1 MRIKR
6 LELTGFK
13 SFVDPTVIDFD
24 APVIGVVGPNGC
36 GKSNVVDAIRW
47 VLGEMS
53 AKSLRGKSMEDVIF
67 NGSDKRPAFGMAE
80 VSLTFSTE
88 DGIAP
93 AEYAG
98 FTEITVTRRLYRS
111 GESEYLINKVPGR
124 LRDVVDLFLGTG
136 IGHKAYSIIEQGK
149 IDFVI
154 NAKPEERRLL
164 LEEAAGVS
172 KFKARKEAALRKME
186 ATEQNLARL
195 RDILHEVTRQINSLD
210 RQVKK
215 AERYK
220 VLKNEVRELELLFSS
235 LNYTELNQEISE
247 LKALLDDWTT
257 RETASTGELSTLE
270 TDLERGRLE
279 LTERDRDHNLLQE
292 RSFEVTSRLRL
303 LEAEDGFKKKELQ
316 SLDQLTEQAHRE
328 IIEFKG
334 RLETLGRE
342 KEAQRSKQL
351 SLELDFGGSSTTLE
365 TAEQEWKTAESSR
378 EETMHAIALLKEER
392 HHASAE
398 LQRLDAEKR
407 LYEERQVA
415 LKGEV
420 AKNEVE
426 IREEDRRLEEQRTRL
441 QEKARALQEL
451 TESCRAL
458 DRDIEARRAEVAEK
472 QGRKETLA
480 QELKVRQEE
489 LVVKRSRLKSLWDL
503 ERNFEGYEEGVR
515 AILQKKKD
523 ERDAD
528 GVFGVVADFIE
539 TAPQY
544 EMAVSAALG
553 ERLEYVIVEGHEQG
567 IEAINFLKSQSTGR
581 SSFIPMEVR
590 DYTSSVDVPSE
601 QGGVIGP
608 LLDHVRIKHGYD
620 RIGQF
625 LLGDIVLVN
634 SLSDALGIW
643 RANGHKKTLV
653 TLEGEVVDPSG
664 VVSGGAA
671 GIRGKLLLEKKR
683 EIKELKSLCA
693 EMEEEIGLKEDTL
706 SQLEGSLSELTLDL
720 ENLSRRAHE
729 DEIKRMGMG
738 QEVQH
743 LEEEYRRVEEARSK
757 IAREAGE
764 VVAELE
770 KANASLAEG
779 EARRMTAL
787 QSLTGA
793 ETKIASKEA
802 ESLEVQIRARHMH
815 EKLTNLRVEAAALSE
830 RRSLIER
837 EGERLVKIEDDIRR
851 QIEQKMA
858 AITDAHQ
865 KIASIRSSLEG
876 SVAETQTLKESA
888 NELAMAQE
896 ESRREFEALAAVL
909 KDREARIRDLRK
921 ENDLAKSHTGDL
933 RVTLSRCET
942 EIQHLEQKILEKYS
956 VNLAEAAPTFLPP
969 PPAEGEASAFHREE
983 EEARLNELKSKL
995 EGMGDVNLGSIP
1007 EYEELKGRQEFLTRQ
1022 VTDLEES
1029 IAALKRAIHRINQ
1042 TTKQRFEAT
1051 FEMVNERFKA
1061 LFPRLFSGGR
1071 AEMRLQEGEDGQG
1084 LLNAGVELLVQP
1096 PGKKLSHI
1104 GLLSGGEKA
1113 LSAVAFVFSIFLVKP
1128 SPFCI
1133 LDEVD
1138 APLDDLNTQRFHNLL
1153 QEMTPRTQFILIT
1166 HNRRTMEKA
1175 DLLYGVTMQ
1184 EAGVSKLVSVRMNEA
1199 MKLAS

>member
-1 MRIKR
+1 
-6 LELTGFK
+6 
-13 SFVDPTVIDFD
+13 
-24 APVIGVVGPNGC
+24 
-36 GKSNVVDAIRW
+36 
-47 VLGEMS
+47 
-53 AKSLRGKSMEDVIF
+53 
-67 NGSDKRPAFGMAE
+67 
-80 VSLTFSTE
+80 
-88 DGIAP
+88 
-93 AEYAG
+93 
-98 FTEITVTRRLYRS
+98 
-111 GESEYLINKVPGR
+111 
-124 LRDVVDLFLGTG
+124 
-136 IGHKAYSIIEQGK
+136 
-149 IDFVI
+149 
-154 NAKPEERRLL
+154 
-164 LEEAAGVS
+164 
-172 KFKARKEAALRKME
+172 
-186 ATEQNLARL
+186 
-195 RDILHEVTRQINSLD
+195 
-210 RQVKK
+210 
-215 AERYK
+215 
-220 VLKNEVRELELLFSS
+220 LKNEVRELELAFSS

-247 LKALLDDWTT
+247 LKSLLDDWTT
-257 RETASTGELSTLE
+257 RETSSTGELSTLE

-279 LTERDRDHNLLQE
+279 LAEKDRDHNVLQE
-292 RSFEVTSRLRL
+292 RNFEVTSRLRL
-303 LEAEDGFKKKELQ
+303 LEAEEGFKKKELQ
-316 SLDQLTEQAHRE
+316 SLDAATEQAHRE
-328 IIEFKG
+328 IVELKG
-334 RLETLGRE
+334 RLETLGHE
-342 KEAQRSKQL
+342 KEEQRSKQL
-351 SLELDFGGSSTTLE
+351 SLELDFGGSSTTVE
-365 TAEQEWKTAESSR
+365 TAEQDWKSAESMR
-378 EETMHAIALLKEER
+378 EEIVHAIALLKEER
-392 HHASAE
+392 HQSSAE
-398 LQRLDAEKR
+398 IQRLEAEKR

-420 AKNEVE
+420 AKNDVE
-426 IREEDRRLEEQRTRL
+426 IREEDRRLEEQRARL
-441 QEKARALQEL
+441 LEKTRALQDI

-458 DRDIEARRAEVAEK
+458 QNKIETDRTDAAEK
-472 QGRKETLA
+472 QARKETLA

-515 AILQKKKD
+515 AILQKKK
-523 ERDAD
+523 ENRDVE
-528 GVFGVVADFIE
+528 GIFGVVADFIE

-553 ERLEYVIVEGHEQG
+553 ERLEYVVVEGHAQG
-567 IEAINFLKSQSTGR
+567 IEAINYLKEQSTGR
-581 SSFIPMEVR
+581 SSFIPMEIR
-590 DYTSSVDVPSE
+590 DYTSTIEVPSG
-601 QGGVIGP
+601 QTGVIGP

-620 RIGQF
+620 RIGQY

-683 EIKELKSLCA
+683 EIKELKTLCA

-706 SQLEGSLSELTLDL
+706 SQLEGSLSEISLDL

-729 DEIKRMGMG
+729 DEIKRMALG

-743 LEEEYRRVEEARSK
+743 LEEEYRRVEEARAK
-757 IAREAGE
+757 IAREAEGAL
-764 VVAELE
+764 AELK
-770 KANASLAEG
+770 KAEDSLA
-779 EARRMTAL
+779 L
-787 QSLTGA
+787 GA
-793 ETKIASKEA
+793 ERRITVLQVMAGCEMRIGSKEA
-802 ESLEVQIRARHMH
+802 ESLELQARARQAH
-815 EKLTNLRVEAAALSE
+815 ERLTTLRVEAAALSE

-865 KIASIRSSLEG
+865 KIAAIRTSLQG
-876 SVAETQTLKESA
+876 STTEAETLKSSA
-888 NELAMAQE
+888 DDLAVAQE
-896 ESRREFEALAAVL
+896 ESRQGFETLASAL
-909 KDREARIRDLRK
+909 KDKEARIRDLRK

-933 RVTLSRCET
+933 RVTLSRGET
-942 EIQHLEQKILEKYS
+942 EVQHLEQKILEKYS
-956 VNLAEAAPTFLPP
+956 VNLAETAPSLLPP
-969 PPAEGEASAFHREE
+969 PPAEGQENTFNREE
-983 EEARLNELKSKL
+983 EEIRLNELKAKL
-995 EGMGDVNLGSIP
+995 EGMGDVNLGSIS
-1007 EYEELKGRQEFLTRQ
+1007 EYDELKGRQEFLTQQ

-1051 FEMVNERFKA
+1051 FEMVNERFKT

-1153 QEMTPRTQFILIT
+1153 SEMTPRTQFILIT